1 MKGLALA
8 RAYFD
13 AYGAPMIERQFAA
26 YKSSMAVGLVGEGSE
41 CFGYDDAFSQDHD
54 FGPGFCIW
62 LPQTVY
68 AEIGAELERAY
79 AALPQEY
86 LGYRR
91 LETAQAGK
99 RVGVWSIEQFYQRFT
114 GIDHPPRDNMEWF
127 RIPEEFLAICTNG
140 QIFWDAPGIF
150 SEWRNELL
158 AFYPQDVV
166 KKKLAAR
173 CANMAQAGQYNYGRS
188 MRRGDQHAA
197 YLDCGIF
204 VRNALAAIYL
214 LNEHY
219 APFYK
224 WIFRGTEHHR
234 LLRETVDKLKMLTL
248 LADTPENAS
257 EKEGLIEQICVDIV
271 GALNSRGFTRT
282 SEPFLQVQAEE
293 LMRSIADSRLRA
305 LHILADATAGR

>member
-1 MKGLALA
+1 
-8 RAYFD
+8 
-13 AYGAPMIERQFAA
+13 
-26 YKSSMAVGLVGEGSE
+26 
-41 CFGYDDAFSQDHD
+41 
-54 FGPGFCIW
+54 
-62 LPQTVY
+62 
-68 AEIGAELERAY
+68 
-79 AALPQEY
+79 
-86 LGYRR
+86 
-91 LETAQAGK
+91 
-99 RVGVWSIEQFYQRFT
+99 
-114 GIDHPPRDNMEWF
+114 MEWF

-150 SEWRNELL
+150 SEWRNALL

-188 MRRGDQHAA
+188 MRRGDQHAPISPVGSLCA
-197 YLDCGIF
+197 TPWLRSICSTNTMRRFINGSS
-204 VRNALAAIYL
+204 A
-214 LNEHY
+214 
-219 APFYK
+219 
-224 WIFRGTEHHR
+224 HR
-234 LLRETVDKLKMLTL
+234 TPSLLRETVDKLKMLTL

-305 LHILADATAGR
+305 LHILADATVGR

>member
-1 MKGLALA
+1 
-8 RAYFD
+8 
-13 AYGAPMIERQFAA
+13 
-26 YKSSMAVGLVGEGSE
+26 
-41 CFGYDDAFSQDHD
+41 
-54 FGPGFCIW
+54 
-62 LPQTVY
+62 
-68 AEIGAELERAY
+68 
-79 AALPQEY
+79 
-86 LGYRR
+86 
-91 LETAQAGK
+91 
-99 RVGVWSIEQFYQRFT
+99 
-114 GIDHPPRDNMEWF
+114 MEWF

-150 SEWRNELL
+150 SEWRNALL
-158 AFYPQDVV
+158 ASYPQDVV

-197 YLDCGIF
+197 YLACGIF

-271 GALNSRGFTRT
+271 RALNSRGFTRT